1 MIPLA
6 LIPSIIGG
14 VQSLVGAFSSLS
26 NKRPTYEIPA
36 GIKQGLALAQA
47 QAASDMPNYG
57 QGKADIGAATGNAI
71 TAARESG
78 NPLAAI
84 SQIQANENKGV
95 NDLNVQNAG
104 YKDGK
109 QNQLRQALDHYADYQ
124 DEAFQ
129 LNAYAPY
136 KEKRQLY
143 NNMFGSGISN
153 IVGGIDSNNLQKTM
167 GANTD
172 SNNGLLHQ
180 LLGMKGQGGGGQSG
194 YITPQ
199 LPSLQMPTSLGQSTW
214 QTPYLPFTKR

>member
-1 MIPLA
+1 MIPLS
-6 LIPSIIGG
+6 LIPVALGG
-14 VQSLVGAFSSLS
+14 IQSLFGAFNSLK
-26 NKRPTYEIPA
+26 NKRPEYKLPPA
-36 GIKQGLALAQA
+36 VQQGLSLAEA

-57 QGKADIGAATGNAI
+57 QGKSDIQTSTGNAI

-124 DEAFQ
+124 DEQFQ

-172 SNNGLLHQ
+172 SNNGILQQ
-180 LLGMKGQGGGGQSG
+180 LLKMQGQGGGGQSG
-194 YITPQ
+194 YVTPQ
-199 LPSLQMPTSLGQSTW
+199 LPSLQMHTSLGQSTW
-214 QTPYLPFTKR
+214 QTPYLPFKKG